1 MSKDYSIPVLEG
13 EGDNDYTRYMRTDT
27 LLSLQRRPEDMVHRD
42 EMLFQVVHQSTELWL
57 KLACYE
63 VEEAGRQIDAGQLD
77 TAARLLGRA
86 SLSVRMTADQLEMM
100 RHLSPADFQTIRTV
114 LGHGSG
120 FESPGWKAAR
130 KASQELDK
138 SFRRLI
144 EARGTDLVEVYRT
157 GHDTA
162 EYRLAEAMIDWD
174 ERIALWRVQHY
185 KMVTR
190 VIGHSVVGTKGAPVE
205 FLATLIS
212 HKFFPQLWELR
223 TELTLT
229 GPMGDD
235 EPAPEYAARPAA
247 PPAVQTAAPPAVQS
261 PAPSA
266 LQAEV
271 PAACPMSRGGGAPLA
286 RSCTA

>member
-1 MSKDYSIPVLEG
+1 MAKDYSVPVLDG

-63 VEEAGRQIDAGQLD
+63 VEEATRQIDAGQLD

-86 SLSVRMTADQLEMM
+86 SLSARMTADQLEMM
-100 RHLSPADFQTIRTV
+100 RQLAPWDFQIIRTI

-130 KASQELDK
+130 LVSLDLEKA
-138 SFRRLI
+138 FRRLT
-144 EARGTDLVEVYRT
+144 EARGTDLVEVYRS
-157 GHDTA
+157 GQDTP
-162 EYRLAEAMIDWD
+162 EYRLCEALIDWD
-174 ERIALWRVQHY
+174 ERISLWRTQHY
-185 KMVTR
+185 KMATR

-205 FLATLIS
+205 FLAKLIG

-223 TELTLT
+223 TELTLS
-229 GPMGDD
+229 GPMGGD
-235 EPAPEYAARPAA
+235 EPAPEYAEYLEGVAKPVCPMGAGPATAPGTATA
-247 PPAVQTAAPPAVQS
+247 PPAGAS
-261 PAPSA
+261 PA
-266 LQAEV
+266 
-271 PAACPMSRGGGAPLA
+271 
-286 RSCTA
+286 